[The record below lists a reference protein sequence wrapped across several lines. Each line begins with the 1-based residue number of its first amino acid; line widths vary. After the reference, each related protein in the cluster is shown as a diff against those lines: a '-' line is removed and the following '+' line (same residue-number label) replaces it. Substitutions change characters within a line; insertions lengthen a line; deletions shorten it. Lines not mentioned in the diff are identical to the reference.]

1 MDTKKVVM
9 VDVNDLGFLDDRE
22 TRTGGFVR
30 PVDTALLLKDCYWIE
45 FELSRMTIGWVTGAP
60 DWEWKGELVRMGYL
74 HTEHMKKLRDRIA
87 ELPGGALSDRSWTP
101 QRFADVFVAV
111 SLAPGFAEF
120 AYAYRSFVTKLYAR
134 YAWLRESLDPILEAP
149 TLDALRVIE
158 LDKAQLTGW
167 ADPHV
172 RFAYIDDTPARE
184 RFDSWRAYAERMW
197 EELFASG
204 SEPPAEW
211 SERLAHPPVGPVPAN
226 PAHDAKYPLVD
237 LNRYKSAMFD
247 PASPTYDSVKH
258 MIFINASEMSAT
270 ESLTYLYYGVQR
282 MPMDFY
288 HDVARHTWDEA
299 RHSMMGVRRLKQL
312 GYRTEDF
319 SWHPSTALTPDNL
332 ERTFPEFYST
342 LTMVMEPCSF
352 IKKRKSVD
360 AFKHHGDALS
370 SLQSEYD
377 IADERLHV
385 QFGKKWGA
393 KLFEHIDDFVT
404 AQSVAERAKQ
414 LHLQKMG
421 YTQTEID
428 GALKSF
434 PEFCGFATLDLNYD
448 RY

>member
-1 MDTKKVVM
+1 MDTKPTIM
-9 VDVNDLGFLDDRE
+9 VDVNDLGFLDNTE
-22 TRTGGFVR
+22 TRTGTFVR
-30 PVDTALLLKDCYWIE
+30 PVDTALMLRDCYWIE
-45 FELSRMTIGWVTGAP
+45 FELSRMAMGWVTAAP

-74 HTEHMKKLRDRIA
+74 HTEHMKKLRERIG
-87 ELPGGALSDRSWTP
+87 ELPGAALNERSWTP
-101 QRFADVFVAV
+101 QRVSDVFLAV
-111 SLAPGFAEF
+111 STAPAFAEF

-134 YAWLRESLDPILEAP
+134 YAWLSDVLDPILEEP

-158 LDKAQLTGW
+158 LDRQLMIGW

-172 RFAYIDDTPARE
+172 RFAYVDDPEGRK
-184 RFDSWRAYAERMW
+184 RFDSWRKYADRMWDELASDQEHAAIEWAER
-197 EELFASG
+197 LQH
-204 SEPPAEW
+204 PPA
-211 SERLAHPPVGPVPAN
+211 GPVPAS
-226 PAHDAKYPLVD
+226 PANDPKYPHVD
-237 LNRYKSAMFD
+237 LTKYRSAMFD

-270 ESLTYLYYGVQR
+270 ESLTYLYYGVQK

-288 HDVARHTWDEA
+288 HDVARHTWDES
-299 RHSMMGVRRLKQL
+299 RHSRMGVRRLKQL

-352 IKKRKSVD
+352 IKKRKSID
-360 AFKHHGDALS
+360 AFKHHGDDLS

-393 KLFEHIDDFVT
+393 KLFEQIEDFVT
-404 AQSVAERAKQ
+404 AQSVADKAKQ

-421 YTQTEID
+421 YSQSEID
-428 GALKSF
+428 SVLRSF
-434 PEFCGFATLDLNYD
+434 PEFCGFATMDLKYD
-448 RY
+448 VY